1 MPKSRRGRQRGK
13 RKGRKTFTSAVVKA
27 PAVQAPAV
35 QAPVAAEAVKPT
47 PMAGKP
53 ASLAPKPKAPAVA
66 VQSADVAA
74 ELRRIGILAG
84 AIVVILVILALT
96 LS

>member
-1 MPKSRRGRQRGK
+1 MPKSKRGRQRGK
-13 RKGRKTFTSAVVKA
+13 RKSRKPFS
-27 PAVQAPAV
+27 APAV
-35 QAPVAAEAVKPT
+35 QAPVAAEAVRPT

-53 ASLAPKPKAPAVA
+53 APPAPKPKAPVA
-66 VQSADVAA
+66 VQSTNVAA

-84 AIVVILVILALT
+84 AIIIILVILALI